1 MRLLIILCLLLFNQ
15 SICRLTE
22 KSQYDYSSYSAV
34 KKNEDLSEQTITSTN
49 SDESAVYIDES
60 ATITKSNIIKESG
73 ESSKIEDSEFYGV
86 NAAVLVQGGTLTM
99 TGGEITTKAKGA
111 NALVAT
117 NEGTVTIS
125 GTSIISTATGSG
137 RGLHATYG
145 GKINGKSVTIT
156 TSGQSCAALATDR
169 GEGEVTCNEC
179 SLTTNGKGSPI
190 IYSTGNIKVESSEG
204 SANGAQ
210 AVVIEGKNTAEIK
223 ACHEFKCTAT
233 PNRNDVDQCGV
244 MIYQSMS
251 GDASPGLG
259 KFICTDSEIRIIETS
274 PYYKTAPMF
283 FVTNTHA
290 SIELTNCRFYY
301 GSNTFLSVKA
311 TNEWGRI
318 GQNGGNAT
326 LYITNQYIEGNLEV
340 DGNSYLT
347 IKFIKSSI
355 KGAINPNGTAK
366 VLAIDI
372 DKDSKITLT
381 GNSYYTSFVNELQDG
396 SNLIN
401 GSYSWSKSGE
411 NKNSAK
417 IIQNL
422 FWILLFLNILLL

>member
-1 MRLLIILCLLLFNQ
+1 MRHLIILCLLLFNQ

-49 SDESAVYIDES
+49 SDESAVYIDTS

-73 ESSKIEDSEFYGV
+73 ESSNIEDSEFYGV

-117 NEGTVTIS
+117 NEGTVTIT
-125 GTSIISTATGSG
+125 GTTIISTATGSG

-190 IYSTGNIKVESSEG
+190 I
-204 SANGAQ
+204 
-210 AVVIEGKNTAEIK
+210 
-223 ACHEFKCTAT
+223 
-233 PNRNDVDQCGV
+233 CGV

-274 PYYKTAPMF
+274 PYYNTAPMF

-290 SIELTNCRFYY
+290 SIELTNCGFYY

-326 LYITNQYIEGNLEV
+326 LYITNQFIEGNLEV

-422 FWILLFLNILLL
+422 FWILLSLNVLLL

>member
-1 MRLLIILCLLLFNQ
+1 
-15 SICRLTE
+15 
-22 KSQYDYSSYSAV
+22 
-34 KKNEDLSEQTITSTN
+34 
-49 SDESAVYIDES
+49 
-60 ATITKSNIIKESG
+60 
-73 ESSKIEDSEFYGV
+73 
-86 NAAVLVQGGTLTM
+86 
-99 TGGEITTKAKGA
+99 
-111 NALVAT
+111 
-117 NEGTVTIS
+117 
-125 GTSIISTATGSG
+125 
-137 RGLHATYG
+137 
-145 GKINGKSVTIT
+145 
-156 TSGQSCAALATDR
+156 
-169 GEGEVTCNEC
+169 
-179 SLTTNGKGSPI
+179 
-190 IYSTGNIKVESSEG
+190 
-204 SANGAQ
+204 
-210 AVVIEGKNTAEIK
+210 
-223 ACHEFKCTAT
+223 
-233 PNRNDVDQCGV
+233 
-244 MIYQSMS
+244 
-251 GDASPGLG
+251 
-259 KFICTDSEIRIIETS
+259 
-274 PYYKTAPMF
+274 MF

-290 SIELTNCRFYY
+290 SIELTNCGFYY

-318 GQNGGNAT
+318 GQNGGNTT

-422 FWILLFLNILLL
+422 FWILLSLNVLLL